1 MTRTVVEQITQAG
14 VQKLRFS
21 GTAPGRYLTRAA
33 LAGAFIFVGALLSSL
48 CAAWFYDANLPL
60 AKLLGAL
67 AFSAA
72 LTLIVLLGG
81 ELFTGCTLVMSVSLY
96 DGRVRLAGTLRVWA
110 LAYLGNLL
118 GILVL
123 CLLLAGSGSSGEL
136 LGAYLALVVPGKLS
150 APWYLLLL
158 RGVLCNFLVCIGV
171 FAGFRLQ
178 SETAKALVIAL
189 AITTFVLTGLEHSIA
204 NMAYFALH
212 ALLNGGADWAAMGW
226 NLLWV
231 TLGNLLGGAKN
242 PYLESSQWGWQVDP
256 DGLRYTLNEIESRY
270 DLPIIIVENGLGA
283 RDALEADGSIHDP
296 YRIDYL
302 QRHIRAMKQAVEEDG
317 VDLFGYTMWG
327 CIDLVSASTGEMAKR
342 YGFIYVD
349 CDDQGH
355 GSFKRYKKDSFDWYR
370 KVIETNGEEL

>member
-1 MTRTVVEQITQAG
+1 MSRTVVDRSRRPECRSSASPAP
-14 VQKLRFS
+14 R
-21 GTAPGRYLTRAA
+21 PGRYLTRAA

-158 RGVLCNFLVCIGV
+158 RGVLCNFLVCIGRV
-171 FAGFRLQ
+171 RRLPPPERDRQGPGDRPSHHHLRPHRTGALHRQHGLFRTPCPAERRRGLGRHGLEPAVGHPGQPAGRRGFAGPPPLVRRRAGKDAIFLLTIRPIY
-178 SETAKALVIAL
+178 SIITSVGKA
-189 AITTFVLTGLEHSIA
+189 
-204 NMAYFALH
+204 
-212 ALLNGGADWAAMGW
+212 
-226 NLLWV
+226 
-231 TLGNLLGGAKN
+231 
-242 PYLESSQWGWQVDP
+242 P
-256 DGLRYTLNEIESRY
+256 
-270 DLPIIIVENGLGA
+270 
-283 RDALEADGSIHDP
+283 
-296 YRIDYL
+296 
-302 QRHIRAMKQAVEEDG
+302 
-317 VDLFGYTMWG
+317 
-327 CIDLVSASTGEMAKR
+327 
-342 YGFIYVD
+342 
-349 CDDQGH
+349 
-355 GSFKRYKKDSFDWYR
+355 
-370 KVIETNGEEL
+370 